1 VHSVAPTIVARV
13 SSSTDFSLWVSIGAW
28 QKFVLERNVS
38 FLWPVDLASRDHS
51 RLVDKNP
58 QTEVCAT
65 KWLRAPVRSVLIFM
79 KPLITAADLERVPQN
94 GELAITEDTLVT
106 PLARDEAER
115 RGITFRVASAQ
126 RPEPSSSAASGE
138 SAPEKSA
145 RIVAIGADH
154 GGFELKQQ
162 LKGHLRDWGY
172 QVLDLGTD
180 SAEAVDYPDFAEA
193 VGNAVA
199 RGDAWL
205 GIVLDGAGI
214 GSSIAANKVPGVRA
228 ALCYDRATARNSREH
243 NDANV
248 LTLGAK
254 LIAPEAARE
263 IVALWLSTPFAGGRH
278 QRRVDKIRS
287 IEERSAKK

>member
-1 VHSVAPTIVARV
+1 
-13 SSSTDFSLWVSIGAW
+13 
-28 QKFVLERNVS
+28 
-38 FLWPVDLASRDHS
+38 
-51 RLVDKNP
+51 
-58 QTEVCAT
+58 
-65 KWLRAPVRSVLIFM
+65 M
-79 KPLITAADLERVPQN
+79 KPLITAADLERVAQN
-94 GELAITEDTLVT
+94 GELAITEDTLIT
-106 PLARDEAER
+106 PLAREEAER
-115 RGITFRVASAQ
+115 RGITFRVAPV
-126 RPEPSSSAASGE
+126 REREPSSSAATGE
-138 SAPEKSA
+138 NSPEKSA
-145 RIVAIGADH
+145 RVVAIGADH

-162 LKGHLRDWGY
+162 LKGYLRDWGY

-205 GIVLDGAGI
+205 GIVLDSAGI

-263 IVALWLSTPFAGGRH
+263 IVALWLATPFAGGRH
-278 QRRVDKIRS
+278 QRRIDKIRS
-287 IEERSAKK
+287 IEERSAKR

>member
-1 VHSVAPTIVARV
+1 
-13 SSSTDFSLWVSIGAW
+13 
-28 QKFVLERNVS
+28 
-38 FLWPVDLASRDHS
+38 
-51 RLVDKNP
+51 
-58 QTEVCAT
+58 
-65 KWLRAPVRSVLIFM
+65 M

-94 GELAITEDTLVT
+94 GELAITDDTLIT
-106 PLARDEAER
+106 PLAREEAER
-115 RGITFRVASAQ
+115 RGIAFRIASAHD
-126 RPEPSSSAASGE
+126 RETSSSGASRE
-138 SAPEKSA
+138 ASPEKSA
-145 RIVAIGADH
+145 RVVAIGADH
-154 GGFELKQQ
+154 GGFDLKQQ
-162 LKGHLRDWGY
+162 LKGYLRDWGY

-180 SAEAVDYPDFAEA
+180 SAEAVDYPDFAES

-199 RGDAWL
+199 RGKAWL
-205 GIVLDGAGI
+205 GIVLDSAGI

-278 QRRVDKIRS
+278 QRRVDKIRG

>member
-1 VHSVAPTIVARV
+1 
-13 SSSTDFSLWVSIGAW
+13 
-28 QKFVLERNVS
+28 
-38 FLWPVDLASRDHS
+38 
-51 RLVDKNP
+51 
-58 QTEVCAT
+58 
-65 KWLRAPVRSVLIFM
+65 M
-79 KPLITAADLERVPQN
+79 KPLITAADLERVAQN
-94 GELAITEDTLVT
+94 SELAITDDTLIT
-106 PLARDEAER
+106 PLAREEAER
-115 RGITFRVASAQ
+115 HGITFRVASAGE
-126 RPEPSSSAASGE
+126 REPSSSASSGE
-138 SAPEKSA
+138 TAPEKSA
-145 RIVAIGADH
+145 RVVAIGADH
-154 GGFELKQQ
+154 SGFELKQQ

-180 SAEAVDYPDFAEA
+180 SVEAVDYPDFAEA

-205 GIVLDGAGI
+205 GIVLDSAGI

-248 LTLGAK
+248 LALGAR

-263 IVALWLSTPFAGGRH
+263 IVALWLSTAFAGGRH

-287 IEERSAKK
+287 IEERSAKH

>member
-1 VHSVAPTIVARV
+1 
-13 SSSTDFSLWVSIGAW
+13 
-28 QKFVLERNVS
+28 
-38 FLWPVDLASRDHS
+38 
-51 RLVDKNP
+51 
-58 QTEVCAT
+58 
-65 KWLRAPVRSVLIFM
+65 M
-79 KPLITAADLERVPQN
+79 KPLIAAADLERIPLN
-94 GELAITEDTLVT
+94 GEIVITDDTLIT
-106 PLARDEAER
+106 PLAREEAER
-115 RGITFRVASAQ
+115 RGITFRMASARDSETSSLVASADN
-126 RPEPSSSAASGE
+126 S
-138 SAPEKSA
+138 PEKSA
-145 RIVAIGADH
+145 RVVAIGADH

-162 LKGHLRDWGY
+162 LKNYLRDWGY

-180 SAEAVDYPDFAEA
+180 SEEAVDYPDFAEA

-199 RGDAWL
+199 RGEAWL
-205 GIVLDGAGI
+205 GIVLDSAGI

-228 ALCYDRATARNSREH
+228 ALCYDRATARISREH

-248 LTLGAK
+248 LTLGAR